1 MGVILHEA
9 RRDARRR
16 ETRLVPGYPDRMRPR
31 SPLPLLVLAAC
42 AAPFPCA
49 ESELLRADGVCVP
62 RDGGDDTEPS
72 GDDTE
77 PGGDT
82 DDDTGEPPIVWSTL
96 PASCEVATSLPADT
110 LTLTGQDK
118 RGQDKPGQGFFVE
131 LIDLELH
138 GDLVYGVG
146 QGGLMVY
153 DVADPAAP
161 ALVGVYPT
169 AGNGR
174 YHRVEVIQDGLVA
187 VTHRDRGLE
196 LIDVTNPTAMKTLAV
211 LSRAGIEGLAWD
223 GARLWVTDRARGLVP
238 IDVSDPTRPVEGD
251 ATPGLSAPWELSP
264 LIDGWSYV
272 SDNALG
278 VVPIDLSN
286 PAAPVIHPAV
296 ALPGATQHVT
306 VAEGHLYAAIGGGG
320 VAVLRLDDPA
330 APSIVRLVP
339 TGGSAAQVSAADGL
353 LWVADH
359 EGLVVYDLGD
369 PADPVPLAREQ
380 TEQFALAVRAAPGD
394 RAWVG
399 DWNILSGW
407 ALDRDGAAPSLDP
420 STDSPRLPAEGGET
434 QITLTNRGDAPLLLT
449 GATVG
454 DERVIVDV
462 SATEIPPG
470 DEALVRLTWSGG
482 EGLETT
488 LCLSSNDPDEP
499 TLTLKLTAG
508 VVGETLGQA
517 APDFALTD
525 LNGETHRLS
534 EQLGAPVLLAY
545 FATW

>member
-1 MGVILHEA
+1 
-9 RRDARRR
+9 
-16 ETRLVPGYPDRMRPR
+16 MRT
-31 SPLPLLVLAAC
+31 PLPLLLLAAC
-42 AAPFPCA
+42 GAPFPCD
-49 ESELLRADGVCVP
+49 EDELLRADGLCVP
-62 RDGGDDTEPS
+62 RGGGSDDDTQ
-72 GDDTE
+72 
-77 PGGDT
+77 PGGDSS
-82 DDDTGEPPIVWSTL
+82 DSGDSGDAPIVWTTL
-96 PASCEVATSLPADT
+96 PASCEPSTSLPQDT
-110 LTLTGQDK
+110 LVQTGQDK

-138 GDLVYGVG
+138 SDRVYGVG

-153 DVADPAAP
+153 DVSDPAAP
-161 ALVGVYPT
+161 ALLGVNPA

-196 LIDVTNPTAMKTLAV
+196 LVDVTDPAAMKTLGV
-211 LSRAGIEGLAWD
+211 ISRAGIEGLAWD
-223 GARLWVTDRARGLVP
+223 GARLWLTDRARGLVP

-264 LIDGWSYV
+264 ILNDWTYV

-278 VVPIDLSN
+278 VVPIDLSD
-286 PAAPVIHPAV
+286 PDAPVIHPAV
-296 ALPGATQHVT
+296 ALPGATQHIT
-306 VAEGHLYAAIGGGG
+306 VAEGHLYAAIGGAG
-320 VAVLRLDDPA
+320 VAVLSLTNPA
-330 APSIVRLVP
+330 APSMLRVVP

-359 EGLVVYDLGD
+359 EGIVVYDLGD
-369 PADPVPLAREQ
+369 PTNPRPLAREQ

-434 QITLTNRGDAPLLLT
+434 TVRLTNRGDDTLT
-449 GATVG
+449 LSGATVG
-454 DERVIVDV
+454 DERITVEV
-462 SATEIPPG
+462 SATSIEPG
-470 DEALVRLTWSGG
+470 EDALLRLTWSGG
-482 EGLETT
+482 ETLDTS

-499 TLTLKLTAG
+499 TLTLTLTAG
-508 VVGETLGQA
+508 VVGDYLGQA

-525 LNGETHRLS
+525 LNGDTHRLS

>member
-1 MGVILHEA
+1 
-9 RRDARRR
+9 
-16 ETRLVPGYPDRMRPR
+16 MRPR
-31 SPLPLLVLAAC
+31 SALPLLLVAAC
-42 AAPFPCA
+42 GAPFPCA
-49 ESELLRADGVCVP
+49 EDELLRADGLCVP
-62 RDGGDDTEPS
+62 RGGGGGGDDTQPPN
-72 GDDTE
+72 DDTA
-77 PGGDT
+77 
-82 DDDTGEPPIVWSTL
+82 DTGEPPIVWTTL
-96 PASCEVATSLPADT
+96 PASCEVPTSLPADT
-110 LTLTGQDK
+110 LVQTGQDK

-138 GDLVYGVG
+138 GDRVYGVG

-153 DVADPAAP
+153 DVADPTAP
-161 ALVGVYPT
+161 ALLGVNPS

-196 LIDVTNPTAMKTLAV
+196 LVDVSDPTAMKTLGV
-211 LSRAGIEGLAWD
+211 ISRAGIEGLAWD
-223 GARLWVTDRARGLVP
+223 GDRLWLTDRARGLVP
-238 IDVSDPTRPVEGD
+238 IDVSDPTRPVEGA

-264 LIDGWSYV
+264 ILNNWSYV

-278 VVPIDLSN
+278 VVPIDLNN
-286 PAAPVIHPAV
+286 PDAPVIHPAV

-306 VAEGHLYAAIGGGG
+306 VADGHLYAAIGGAG
-320 VAVLRLDDPA
+320 VAVLSLTNPA
-330 APSIVRLVP
+330 APSIVRIVP

-359 EGLVVYDLGD
+359 EGIVVYDLSD
-369 PADPVPLAREQ
+369 PANPRPLAREQ

-434 QITLTNRGDAPLLLT
+434 SVRLTNRGDDTLT
-449 GATVG
+449 LSGATVG
-454 DERVIVDV
+454 DARVTVEV
-462 SATEIPPG
+462 SATAIQPG
-470 DEALVRLTWSGG
+470 EEALLRLTWSGG
-482 EGLETT
+482 ETLDTS

-508 VVGETLGQA
+508 VVGDYLGQA

-525 LNGETHRLS
+525 LNGDTHRLS